1 MPNFLINISLYHSK
15 CYNITKTK
23 GDFLMKQLSKE
34 ELEELVTKISTQE
47 CEIILSTLKEDINE
61 LITENKT
68 YESLLVS
75 MFPLIM
81 EYNLKISR
89 NTIIEVLNNIMNE

>member
-1 MPNFLINISLYHSK
+1 
-15 CYNITKTK
+15 
-23 GDFLMKQLSKE
+23 MKQLSKE

-75 MFPLIM
+75 IFPLIM